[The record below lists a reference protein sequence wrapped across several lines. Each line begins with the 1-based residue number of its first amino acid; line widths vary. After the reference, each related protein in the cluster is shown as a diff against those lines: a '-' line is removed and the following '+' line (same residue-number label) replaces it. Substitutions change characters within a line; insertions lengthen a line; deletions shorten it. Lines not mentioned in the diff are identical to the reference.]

1 MKKDILSLV
10 FGVLVL
16 TAASVAS
23 ARVNIDLGIGIPIGG
38 YAPPPVVYQPE
49 PYYAPPPAVYVGGG
63 YWGGGGGWRGGHR
76 GGHYGGGRHR

>member
-38 YAPPPVVYQPE
+38 YAPPPAVVYQPA
-49 PYYAPPPAVYVGGG
+49 PYYAPPPPVVYYGGG
-63 YWGGGGGWRGGHR
+63 YWGGDRGRHWGHGPRRGHR
-76 GGHYGGGRHR
+76 